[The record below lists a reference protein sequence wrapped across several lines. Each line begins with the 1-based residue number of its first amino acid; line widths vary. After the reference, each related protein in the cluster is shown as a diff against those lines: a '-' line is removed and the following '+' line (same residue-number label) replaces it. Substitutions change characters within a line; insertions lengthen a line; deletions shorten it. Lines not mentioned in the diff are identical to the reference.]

1 MSGAVGRVAAVV
13 QARMTSSR
21 LPGKILLPLAGKPLL
36 YRMLERVKRIVG
48 IDTVVLALAEGQN
61 HDAAIDAVSG
71 LDVLVVRGSESD
83 VLARTAKAAR
93 VAQADTVMRI
103 TSDCPL
109 FDPVVSAS
117 ILEAY
122 ADGFGKGLRYARTA
136 IDSGYP
142 LGFDTEVFATTLLYE
157 ADMASDDPYE
167 REHATPYIWRRPERF
182 RQIAISSCPD
192 RRAWRLVV
200 DTADDYKLAS
210 AVYDALYP
218 SRPQFGY
225 PELIDL
231 FTAKPD
237 LLRLNAHVEQ
247 KPYVDIT

>member
-48 IDTVVLALAEGQN
+48 VDSVVLALAEGPI
-61 HDAAIDAVSG
+61 HDAAVEAVSG

-93 VAQADTVMRI
+93 EAHADTVMRI

-109 FDPVVSAS
+109 VDPVVSGS
-117 ILEAY
+117 ILQAY
-122 ADGFGKGLRYARTA
+122 VSGFGEGLRYARTA
-136 IDSGYP
+136 IERGHP
-142 LGFDTEVFATTLLYE
+142 LGFDTEVFASELLYE
-157 ADMASDDPYE
+157 ADQTSSDPYE

-182 RQIAISSCPD
+182 RQIAIAGHPD
-192 RRAWRLVV
+192 RRGWRLVV

-218 SRPQFGY
+218 SNPQFGY
-225 PELIDL
+225 PELIEL
-231 FTAKPD
+231 FEDKPH

-247 KPYVDIT
+247 KPYVGLA